1 MDVDV
6 CRFSVVLE
14 QADDCC
20 EIKLFYTPGTIA
32 PGICLEV
39 IAELLGVEEGTVTAN
54 IVITH
59 KAHTIHVPIAAEVA
73 GFF

>member
-1 MDVDV
+1 MW
-6 CRFSVVLE
+6 FA
-14 QADDCC
+14 QAYSPF
-20 EIKLFYTPGTIA
+20 LLLLSFQIA

-39 IAELLGVEEGTVTAN
+39 IAELLAVEEGTVMAN
-54 IVITH
+54 IVISH